1 MKDAVIRMLAGN
13 RCQVNPE
20 KFQNDMTTFQSR
32 DDVLTLLVHLGYLAY
47 DEETREVFIPN
58 REVEIEFKNA
68 VEGAGWNEV
77 AKALADS
84 EGYSGCMNDNDR
96 TKEKTDGGY
105 LYSAGS

>member
-1 MKDAVIRMLAGN
+1 M
-13 RCQVNPE
+13 
-20 KFQNDMTTFQSR
+20 
-32 DDVLTLLVHLGYLAY
+32 
-47 DEETREVFIPN
+47 
-58 REVEIEFKNA
+58 EIEYKNA